1 MKHGFVKVAAAVPAV
16 KVADVQYNVQE
27 IERLIAMADAE
38 HVELILQQMQQLT
51 KQDLQ
56 PMLQVVLHLMF

>member
-16 KVADVQYNVQE
+16 KVADVMYNVQE

-38 HVELILQQMQQLT
+38 HVE
-51 KQDLQ
+51 
-56 PMLQVVLHLMF
+56 VVVFPELAITGYT